1 MIKFRFVLLLLL
13 LSLDLPA
20 QVFTPNPDWRFE
32 NFNSQNHFISR
43 GVADIAMDKHG
54 YIWTCSDGV
63 QRFDGYKTIDFNSF
77 DQSKSGLKGNYTSIK
92 ADNNGKIWICSNG
105 ICYYDDASGKFVYI
119 KSDPRH
125 PITGVN
131 SYCLQKNYLWFIC
144 DYGLAKLNLKTLKI
158 SYTSLNNITDPLCSY
173 LIDENTLFISSREKV
188 YTYNIKNDTFSTNT
202 LIYNNL
208 LIKIFSI
215 NKNGNEILL
224 GTNYGLFSFNNLK
237 DLNPVCNEIRDVLIN
252 DMIFLPADKEKKY
265 LFLASEGK
273 GIIVYNTILKKTE
286 LAYVH
291 DDNNPYS
298 VPSNIIT
305 RFYADKTGRLWLS
318 TTFGISMLDI
328 YNQQLKMRFL
338 NKSNTDEL
346 GINKIARDKYDS
358 TKVWMASY
366 NKGLICVDW
375 ETKKIEKIL
384 NANPGTQKIYDFAQ
398 LSKKKWLIATQK
410 EIVEW
415 DEQLG
420 ILSRKK
426 LPIPDSLAL
435 VCNIRGII
443 MADASTY
450 YITTNNGL
458 FKYDLVAHKI
468 NIASDNNMADKS
480 DNRLKYILLN
490 GFCDKGILWIASRD
504 GLFSY
509 NTQTHKTIVYRGKG
523 NKPDYFFFGICNAV
537 NDQIVCAAG
546 SGITIFNKQTKSFKV
561 VNTIANLLNP
571 ACESVVSI
579 NNMVWIGSEVGI
591 LNYNLNTHN
600 SSRAEHE
607 TSMMQI
613 FPSSPFT
620 IVDNDIV
627 FGFENGYAYFT
638 HDLKNNLAPSDP
650 VIERVY
656 VNNQPVLR
664 HFMEKEKAG
673 DLVFKHSDN
682 SINIAFTSFLYSDPD
697 HINFRYKL
705 NGADSRWQYTDD
717 QRSANYAQLPPGN
730 YTFYVQCGNKNGI
743 WNKHLAS
750 FSFIINPP
758 YWAAWWFRVL
768 VVLVI
773 AFILYRL
780 YMYKIK
786 HILAIERIR
795 ERIASDFHD
804 DIGSALSSI
813 SIFSEVADNQLKQH
827 LPPEKT
833 REIISHISFH
843 SRAMLDAMD
852 DIIWAVNPQNDH
864 FNDLAVR
871 MREFAIPLFE
881 ARNIR
886 FDISIQEDILNARIK
901 MEARKN
907 IFMIFKECINN
918 ILKHAN
924 CTAMKVSVNKLNNQ
938 LELIISDNGKGFDIN
953 AKNNRNGMKNMR
965 KRAAEINGTIQVT
978 TQPGNG
984 TVTRLLVN
992 II

>member
-1 MIKFRFVLLLLL
+1 MLKFKFVLLLLL

-32 NFNSQNHFISR
+32 SFNSQNHFISR
-43 GVADIAMDKHG
+43 GIADIAMDKHG

-77 DQSKSGLKGNYTSIK
+77 DRTSGLKGNYTSIQ
-92 ADNNGKIWICSNG
+92 ADNDGRIWICSNG
-105 ICYYDDASGKFVYI
+105 ICYYDDARGKFIYI
-119 KSDPRH
+119 KTDSKH
-125 PITGVN
+125 TITGVN

-144 DYGLAKLNLKTLKI
+144 DYGLAKLDVRTLKI
-158 SYTSLNNITDPLCSY
+158 SYTSLKNITDPLCSY
-173 LIDENTLFISSREKV
+173 LIDDNTLFISSREKV
-188 YTYNIKNDTFSTNT
+188 YTYNIKNDTFSINT

-208 LIKIFSI
+208 LIKVFSV

-237 DLNPVCNEIRDVLIN
+237 DLTPVCNEIRDVLIN

-265 LFLASEGK
+265 LFLATEGK

-298 VPSNIIT
+298 IPSNIIT
-305 RFYADKTGRLWLS
+305 RFYPDKTGRLWLS
-318 TTFGISMLDI
+318 TTFGISMLDMF
-328 YNQQLKMRFL
+328 NQQLKMRFL

-358 TKVWMASY
+358 TRVWMASY
-366 NKGLICVDW
+366 NKGLICVNW
-375 ETKKIEKIL
+375 KTKKIEKIL

-398 LSKKKWLIATQK
+398 LTEKKWLIATQK

-420 ILSRKK
+420 IVSEKK

-443 MADASTY
+443 RAEANTY
-450 YITTNNGL
+450 YITTNRGL
-458 FKYDLVAHKI
+458 FKYDPI
-468 NIASDNNMADKS
+468 DREISIASNNNMAEKS
-480 DNRLKYILLN
+480 DDRLKYILLN
-490 GFCDKGILWIASRD
+490 GFYDKGILWIASRD

-509 NTQTHKTIVYRGKG
+509 NTLTHKTIVYRGKG
-523 NKPDYFFFGICNAV
+523 EKSSYFFFGICNAV

-546 SGITIFNKQTKSFKV
+546 SGITIFNKQTKNFKV

-591 LNYNLNTHN
+591 LNYNLDTHN

-620 IVDNDIV
+620 VVDNDIV

-638 HDLKNNLAPSDP
+638 HNMKNNLVPSNP

-664 HFMEKEKAG
+664 HFMEQEDTG
-673 DLVFKHSDN
+673 NLVFSHSDN

-697 HINFRYKL
+697 HISFRYKL

-717 QRSANYAQLPPGN
+717 QRSANYAQLPSGN
-730 YTFYVQCGNKNGI
+730 YTFYVQCGNKNGV
-743 WNKHLAS
+743 WNKRLAS
-750 FSFIINPP
+750 FSFIIKPP
-758 YWAAWWFRVL
+758 YWAAWWFRLL

-773 AFILYRL
+773 AFILYKL
-780 YMYKIK
+780 YRYKIN

-813 SIFSEVADNQLKQH
+813 SIFSEVADTQLKQQQ
-827 LPPEKT
+827 PPEKT

-881 ARNIR
+881 ARNIH
-886 FDISIQEDILNARIK
+886 FDISMQEDILNARIK

-918 ILKHAN
+918 ILKHAH

-953 AKNNRNGMKNMR
+953 AKHNRNGLKNMR
-965 KRAAEINGTIQVT
+965 KRAAEINGTIEVT